1 MSPIDQPLVKAVCQ
15 RFCPLGAISA
25 KTMFG
30 GVGLYQA
37 GIMFAL
43 IAEEK
48 LYLRGY
54 KALEALNLEA
64 FIYTKRGQ
72 PIVLRYYHIKID
84 KDFWSQE
91 IFLNYA
97 QQALECA
104 RQAKQCKTETRRQR
118 LKDLPNLGLSSE
130 RLLRRVG
137 INSIEALQHLG
148 AVNAYLRIKAF
159 TCRRNLSL
167 NYLWSL
173 AGALTGCHAAN
184 LPKGLRQSLLTSLHS
199 QQQCNHAI
207 TNQ

>member
-64 FIYTKRGQ
+64 FIYTKRSSMH
-72 PIVLRYYHIKID
+72 VK
-84 KDFWSQE
+84 
-91 IFLNYA
+91 LNNVKP
-97 QQALECA
+97 
-104 RQAKQCKTETRRQR
+104 RH
-118 LKDLPNLGLSSE
+118 
-130 RLLRRVG
+130 VG
-137 INSIEALQHLG
+137 SA
-148 AVNAYLRIKAF
+148 
-159 TCRRNLSL
+159 
-167 NYLWSL
+167 
-173 AGALTGCHAAN
+173 
-184 LPKGLRQSLLTSLHS
+184 
-199 QQQCNHAI
+199 
-207 TNQ
+207 